1 MTLLAEFR
9 QSGFELSVNDRANI
23 EIKPFD
29 KLTQSQVE
37 FLKSH
42 KAAIINELRAEQT
55 ACDIINKFVTC
66 WTPSG
71 IPIEVETRDDAHKAY
86 LLRMNPQA
94 STDLT
99 EAIKPLAYNNPNT
112 QGATP

>member
-1 MTLLAEFR
+1 MILLAELR
-9 QSGFELSVNDRANI
+9 QRGFELSVNDRANI

-42 KAAIINELRAEQT
+42 KAEIISELRAEQ
-55 ACDIINKFVTC
+55 AARDIINKFVTC

-71 IPIEVETRDDAHKAY
+71 IPIEVEAKDAKHEAFLKQ
-86 LLRMNPQA
+86 MNP
-94 STDLT
+94 TP
-99 EAIKPLAYNNPNT
+99 EEHV
-112 QGATP
+112 ATLKLEQQDKQ